1 MPVPYLQ
8 IIILLHA
15 AFGGAF
21 LFLHWQHPTKFSRL
35 LGQAWLLEAFRACL
49 LLPAVRSLGGGEH
62 HWLSLS
68 DGLNLFA
75 TWWLLAGCA
84 DLAGARLPRWLGRV
98 VFGVGLP
105 LILLLRYPLPG
116 LLAGWT
122 GLPLETAT
130 RHCIFTEL
138 LLIFIPVTAV
148 RITVVVWFY
157 RIWRVER
164 LPGALVAFLFGVPYA
179 VFSLLMPWQYLLDY
193 YPAWVSLLW
202 CARVLGFSLGLV
214 MLVLSQHMAA
224 LRRSQHRLAAAQASA
239 RLGSWEYDPAGEK
252 GAWSDE
258 LCRLLGTDPAA
269 GATAW
274 PGLVH
279 HFQPDDRIE
288 FERLAAQAR
297 TELRPTQGEHRL
309 QRPDGAE
316 CWVECRHDPVTGPD
330 GRLRFLTGTIQDITQ
345 RKLSERRIHEQAAII
360 DHAPF
365 AIVITDLQHRIT
377 YANEGAAR
385 LQGLNRE
392 QMQGLTA
399 EQAFPPATLA
409 KFVAG
414 REITLATGRWHG
426 EVPLTG
432 PDGGTRVV
440 EYYMSLIH
448 DDRQRVIARLSIGVD
463 ITEKK
468 QIEEQLLRSQRMEHL
483 GLLVAGIAHDLNN
496 ILSPSLLVAPFMRP
510 LVTKESEH
518 TFLDSVERS
527 AERGAALVKQILLF
541 AQGRGD
547 GHIPVKPGNL
557 ARELIGLV
565 RETFPRS
572 LQLEEQVGPDLWPVN
587 ANPTQL
593 HQVLL
598 NLLVNARDAM
608 DGHGVLS
615 LRLSN
620 RQLDAFAAARI
631 PGARGGAFV
640 CFEIGD
646 TGTGIPPDVLP
657 RIWEPFF
664 TTKPAGKGTGLG
676 LSTVRGIV
684 ASHLGFCEV
693 QTSQGEGTVFRVFLP
708 AAVVTGEVTRNS
720 TSPLIPR
727 ARGELILVVDDEPGV
742 RELLNAV
749 LVNHGYQVLTARDGI
764 EGINIFSAQQTQV
777 ALVITDMHMPHG
789 RGDSF
794 AALLRLIRPD
804 IRVLFISGLGADES
818 GRDQLPAGSADPF
831 LLKPFKPAVLLEAVH
846 QLLHPDALLKT

>member
-1 MPVPYLQ
+1 MSVPHLP

-35 LGQAWLLEAFRACL
+35 LGQAWLLEAFRAGL
-49 LLPAVRSLGGGEH
+49 LLPAVRGLGGWEH

-98 VFGVGLP
+98 IFGAGLP

-122 GLPLETAT
+122 GLPLETAA
-130 RHCIFTEL
+130 RYCIFAEL
-138 LLIFIPVTAV
+138 LLIFVPVTAA

-157 RIWRVER
+157 RIWRMER
-164 LPGALVAFLFGVPYA
+164 LPGAMLAFLFGVPYA
-179 VFSLLMPWQYLLDY
+179 IFSLLMPWQYLLDY

-214 MLVLSQHMAA
+214 MLVLSQQMAA
-224 LRRSQHRLAAAQASA
+224 LRRSEHRLAAAQASA
-239 RLGSWEYDPAGEK
+239 RLGSWEYDPAGENA
-252 GAWSDE
+252 AWSVE
-258 LCRLLGTDPAA
+258 LFRLLGRDPAQ
-269 GATAW
+269 GPSAW

-279 HFQPDDRIE
+279 HLHPDDRID
-288 FERLAAQAR
+288 FERLATQAR
-297 TELRPTQGEHRL
+297 TELRSTSGEHRL

-316 CWVECRHDPVTGPD
+316 AWVECRHDPVTGPG
-330 GRLRFLTGTIQDITQ
+330 GRLARLTGTMQDITA
-345 RKLSERRIHEQAAII
+345 RKLSERRIREQAGII

-365 AIVITDLQHRIT
+365 AIVITDLQHRMT

-385 LQGLNRE
+385 LQGLTRE
-392 QMQGLTA
+392 QMLGRTA
-399 EQAFPPATLA
+399 EQALSPIAMA
-409 KFVAG
+409 KIVAG
-414 REITLATGRWHG
+414 REITLATGRWQG
-426 EVPLTG
+426 EVPITT
-432 PDGGTRVV
+432 PDGHTRVV
-440 EYYMSLIH
+440 EYHMSLIC
-448 DDRQRVIARLSIGVD
+448 DDRDRVIARLVIGVD
-463 ITEKK
+463 VTEKR

-510 LVTKESEH
+510 LVTKPSEH
-518 TFLDSVERS
+518 AFLDSVERS
-527 AERGAALVKQILLF
+527 AERGAALVKQIMLF
-541 AQGRGD
+541 AQGRGE
-547 GHIPVKPGNL
+547 GHIPLKPGNL
-557 ARELIGLV
+557 ARELISLI

-572 LQLEEQVGPDLWPVN
+572 LNFEEEIGPDLWPVN

-608 DGHGVLS
+608 GGHGLLT
-615 LRLSN
+615 LRLVN
-620 RQLDAFAAARI
+620 RQLDSAAAGRI
-631 PGARGGAFV
+631 VGARSGAFV

-646 TGTGIPPDVLP
+646 TGPGIAPDVLP

-664 TTKPAGKGTGLG
+664 TTKEPGKGTGLG

-684 ASHLGFCEV
+684 SSHLGFCEV
-693 QTSQGEGTVFRVFLP
+693 QTTPGEGTVFRVYLP
-708 AAVVTGEVTRNS
+708 ATGTPGEVTRS
-720 TSPLIPR
+720 SADPFIPR
-727 ARGELILVVDDEPGV
+727 AHGELILVVDDEPGV
-742 RELLNAV
+742 RELLNAI

-794 AALLRLIRPD
+794 AGLLRLIRPD
-804 IRVLFISGLGADES
+804 IRVLYISGLGAEES
-818 GRDQLPAGSADPF
+818 GRAAPPAGSEDPF

-846 QLLHPDALLKT
+846 KLLHPDALVNR